1 MPEKKQP
8 HNWKF
13 EHSYAASLPDYF
25 FQCVRP
31 AKSPAPELVLFNKD
45 LAKAL
50 GLEWLSNKPG
60 VIANQLSGKELPENA
75 HPIAQ
80 AYAGHQFGYFTMLG
94 DGRAILMGEQIT
106 PGNKRFDIQLKGA
119 GLTNYS
125 RRGDGQATF
134 YSMLREYLMSEAMH
148 GLGIPTTRSLAVV
161 KTGFSVY
168 RETESEGAVL
178 TRVAASHI
186 RTGTFEYVRQFGS
199 TDDLQQLVN
208 YTIQRHFPQIENHEN
223 QSLALLGAVMEKQL
237 DLIVDWLR
245 VGFIHGVMNT
255 DNMSIPGETID
266 YGPCAF
272 MNKYN
277 PGTVFSSIDRNG
289 RYAFGQQA
297 NIGVWNTAVFTG
309 TLLPLIHPDEK
320 TAVQMAQEMLN
331 TYEEKYKQ
339 RWYQMMFDKLGILHP
354 EEKDKELADDLIA
367 MLTQFQPDY
376 TNFFVSLERGQEG
389 DNAIYTSEHFRR
401 WHTKWQS
408 RIEINQSLQEAKQRM
423 REKNPVVIPRNHLV
437 EGALNE
443 AINGN
448 MSTFHQLMDALRDP
462 YSPQSAERFQTV
474 PAGFDEQYQTFC
486 GT

>member
-1 MPEKKQP
+1 MPVKKQP
-8 HNWKF
+8 HNWNF
-13 EHSYAASLPDYF
+13 EHTYASLPDHF
-25 FQCVRP
+25 FQHVHP
-31 AKSPAPELVLFNKD
+31 AKPPAPELALFNKE
-45 LAKAL
+45 LARAL

-75 HPIAQ
+75 HPVAQ

-94 DGRAILMGEQIT
+94 DGRAILLGEQIT
-106 PGNKRFDIQLKGA
+106 PDNNRFDIQLKGA
-119 GLTNYS
+119 GQTNYS
-125 RRGDGQATF
+125 RRGDGRATF

-161 KTGFSVY
+161 KTGFPVY

-199 TDDLQQLVN
+199 TDDLQQLVS
-208 YTIQRHFPQIENHEN
+208 YTIQRHFPQIENQKN
-223 QSLALLGAVMEKQL
+223 QPLALLGLVMEKQL
-237 DLIVDWLR
+237 ALIVDWLR

-277 PGTVFSSIDRNG
+277 PGNVFSSIDQNG
-289 RYAFGQQA
+289 RYAFGKQA
-297 NIGVWNTAVFTG
+297 SIGLWNTSVFAG
-309 TLLPLIHPDEK
+309 TLLHLIHPDEK

-331 TYEEKYKQ
+331 TYQEKYKQ
-339 RWYQMMFDKLGILHP
+339 RWYRMMFNKLGILYP
-354 EEKDKELADDLIA
+354 EADDKELADDLMG
-367 MLTQFQPDY
+367 MLTRFQPDY
-376 TNFFVSLERGQEG
+376 TNFFVSLERGKEG
-389 DNAIYTSEHFRR
+389 NEAIFASERFRL
-401 WHTKWQS
+401 WHSKWQS
-408 RIEINQSLQEAKQRM
+408 RIEKNQSKQEAKQRM
-423 REKNPVVIPRNHLV
+423 RQNNPVVIPRNHLV
-437 EGALNE
+437 EGALND

-448 MSTFHQLMDALRDP
+448 MSTFNQLLDALRDP
-462 YSPQSAERFQTV
+462 YSPPSTEGFQTV
-474 PAGFDEQYQTFC
+474 PAGFDDQYQTFC